1 MTGFSAHDE
10 RINGVLA
17 LLAAITAHTPALRLL
32 MTVVDED
39 GDAAAARQA
48 PTATSALWAPKASSS
63 SGPPAVSPRRS
74 PNATALTAESDS
86 TIVASAVVKRSPS
99 SRNCS
104 RR

>member
-1 MTGFSAHDE
+1 MWFDDAGDLFGADVDDEDLDQAYAEAVCRGGDLTGFSAHDE

-48 PTATSALWAPKASSS
+48 PTATSAL
-63 SGPPAVSPRRS
+63 
-74 PNATALTAESDS
+74 
-86 TIVASAVVKRSPS
+86 
-99 SRNCS
+99 
-104 RR
+104 